1 MALAPESSRGVGLL
15 AVQDFI
21 LGTGGAPWFSA
32 SLLGLLWLDERV
44 AFLHLW
50 GEDWVLTAVQT
61 TDPYWSPGG
70 RTLDGVPTGHCIVLL
85 GAFDTHGAD
94 DNTPWSG
101 SKDRMMFTDQTLS
114 DRH

>member
-15 AVQDFI
+15 AMQDFI

-50 GEDWVLTAVQT
+50 GEDWVLTAVQST
-61 TDPYWSPGG
+61 NPYWSPGG
-70 RTLDGVPTGHCIVLL
+70 DAGWCSDWALHC
-85 GAFDTHGAD
+85 A
-94 DNTPWSG
+94 SG
-101 SKDRMMFTDQTLS
+101 GL
-114 DRH
+114 

>member
-15 AVQDFI
+15 ARQDFI

-32 SLLGLLWLDERV
+32 SLLGLLRLDEGV

-50 GEDWVLTAVQT
+50 GEDWVLTAVQR

-70 RTLDGVPTGHCIVLL
+70 GRWMVFRLTTTLCFWGPLTPTQPMTTQPGVAAMI
-85 GAFDTHGAD
+85 A
-94 DNTPWSG
+94 
-101 SKDRMMFTDQTLS
+101 
-114 DRH
+114 